1 MNGAAAVLTMHPTLL
16 IGPADWDSRRMPQAE
31 FDARIAK
38 LWQLWPQA
46 SGALI
51 YGDSRDHA
59 ALAYLTHF
67 TPKLEPSIALI
78 PRNGA
83 PTLMVGGGAN
93 MIPAAKPLTWV
104 SDLVSLRPTG
114 KTIAQWREGLGSSEC
129 VCIGID
135 AMPTRLR
142 RELDMAFGGATP
154 EDRTADWWQGAMRA
168 KSPREL
174 ECIRAACAT
183 LQAAGAALAEAKRKG
198 AGVTETILDG
208 EHVAIQ
214 RGAQEVR
221 SLFSLDG
228 GRTLRPFSVSVE
240 QAVDPLQVYIAV
252 RHAGYWADGF
262 VVFADKP
269 PADPAK
275 AQDALRRYLS
285 AAEPGA
291 PVAAPLSA
299 NGIGLALE
307 EPVSVSRLEAGGV
320 YSVRATHGHACVSAM
335 VAVSETGVETLWLA
349 A

>member
-1 MNGAAAVLTMHPTLL
+1 VNGAAAVLTMHPTLL
-16 IGPADWDSRRMPQAE
+16 IGPADWDSQRMPQAE
-31 FDARIAK
+31 FDARVAR
-38 LWQLWPQA
+38 LWELWPQA
-46 SGALI
+46 SGALV

-59 ALAYLTHF
+59 ALAYLTSF

-78 PRNGA
+78 PRTGA
-83 PTLMVGGGAN
+83 PSLMVGGGAN

-104 SDLVSLRPTG
+104 SNLVSLRPTG
-114 KTIAQWREGLGSSEC
+114 KTIAQWREGVGGGEC
-129 VCIGID
+129 ICIGID

-142 RELDMAFGGATP
+142 RELDTAFDGATP
-154 EDRTADWWQGAMRA
+154 RDRATDWWQGAMRV

-174 ECIRAACAT
+174 DCIRAACAT
-183 LQAAGAALAEAKRKG
+183 LQAAVAAMAEAKRKG
-198 AGVTETILDG
+198 AGVTATILAG

-228 GRTLRPFSVSVE
+228 GRTLRPFSVPVE

-262 VVFADKP
+262 VVLADTP
-269 PADPAK
+269 PADLAK

-285 AAEPGA
+285 AVKPGA
-291 PVAAPLSA
+291 PVAAPLAA

-320 YSVRATHGHACVSAM
+320 YSVRTTYGHACVSAM
-335 VAVSETGVETLWLA
+335 VAVSETGVETLWSA